1 MRTGWGPR
9 FLPDLWI
16 LIVGP
21 VKRAPVN
28 CHASVLRALNP
39 GAHAVGGEKVRVRC
53 DDEVL
58 IDEDATR
65 RRLATP
71 AECAEGCLHIS
82 MKRTT
87 RMEVNFHP
95 VFP

>member
-1 MRTGWGPR
+1 MQVLLDQPGPTSCPVFQVAR
-9 FLPDLWI
+9 RLLKKI
-16 LIVGP
+16 HGP
-21 VKRAPVN
+21 MVPSWAQRPYKKAT
-28 CHASVLRALNP
+28 A
-39 GAHAVGGEKVRVRC
+39 G
-53 DDEVL
+53 DE
-58 IDEDATR
+58 AQ